1 MNEAI
6 YGVFANIEDAER
18 AISALKDHHAGGN
31 EISVLQKHSG
41 AGLPGVEREAST
53 GITPTSA
60 GDVTAGAMKGGA
72 AGLALGILAGA
83 VALTIPGIGPIL
95 AAGPIAT
102 AIGAALATTAAGAI
116 SGGTVGYF
124 VDQGIPE
131 EAAHSYHT
139 ALDEGNILVVVRS
152 ARLAASEAALLLEKY
167 GALRVT
173 RHPVADFVGADDPG
187 AVDTVA
193 AMNSDPNAALHA
205 AETRKRVVS
214 AAATTPTPS
223 VLDDRTTIITPTATP
238 AVTTTTSSTTT
249 TTTTEPVVP
258 PATTSSSG
266 GARSL

>member
-6 YGVFANIEDAER
+6 YGVFASIEDAER
-18 AISALKDHHAGGN
+18 AISALKDHHASGN
-31 EISVLQKHSG
+31 EVSVLQKHSG
-41 AGLPGVEREAST
+41 AGLPGVERAADT

-83 VALTIPGIGPIL
+83 IALTIPGIGPIL
-95 AAGPIAT
+95 AAGPIAS

-131 EAAHSYHT
+131 EAAHSYHS

-152 ARLAASEAALLLEKY
+152 THLAASEAALLLEKY
-167 GALRVT
+167 GALSVT
-173 RHPVADFVGADDPG
+173 RHPVADFVRADDPN

-193 AMNSDPNAALHA
+193 AMNSSATAALNA
-205 AETRKRVVS
+205 AETRERIVS
-214 AAATTPTPS
+214 GTPLVADPDDLS
-223 VLDDRTTIITPTATP
+223 VITPVAPT
-238 AVTTTTSSTTT
+238 VTTTSTTTT
-249 TTTTEPVVP
+249 TTTTEPVLP
-258 PATTSSSG
+258 PATSG
-266 GARSL
+266 GARSF